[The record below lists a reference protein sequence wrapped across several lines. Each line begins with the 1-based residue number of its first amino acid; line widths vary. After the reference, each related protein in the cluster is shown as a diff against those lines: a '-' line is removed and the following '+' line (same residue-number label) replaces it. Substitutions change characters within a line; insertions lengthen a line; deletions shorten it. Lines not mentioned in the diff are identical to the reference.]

1 MFSNF
6 GQSSNLQQAAKEML
20 NSSEAKLKREVSDL
34 EFKHIIYEKKEGVA
48 WVTLNRPEVLNAL
61 ARLTWHELAQA
72 MDLADKD
79 DEVRVVV
86 IAGAGRA
93 FCAGDDIND
102 LATIKD
108 TFDAKAYFKEITKAA
123 RKVEEFRKPII
134 VAVNGLAYG
143 GGCEITMG
151 CDIVIASEN
160 ARFAQPEGKIGA
172 WPPIAAIRLP
182 SIVGKAKAM
191 EIMLTGEPIDA
202 KEAERIGLVNKV
214 VPLEQLKDA
223 VTEMAKKIMRI
234 APLSAELI
242 KTTVNKKVED
252 IDSIIDATALL
263 FSSEDL
269 REGAIAF
276 LEKRQPVWKG
286 R

>member
-1 MFSNF
+1 
-6 GQSSNLQQAAKEML
+6 
-20 NSSEAKLKREVSDL
+20 L
-34 EFKHIIYEKKEGVA
+34 EFKQILYEKKEGIA

-61 ARLTWHELAQA
+61 NRATWSELAQA
-72 MDLADKD
+72 MDLADEDK
-79 DEVRVVV
+79 EVRVVV
-86 IAGAGRA
+86 ITGAGRA

-108 TFDAKAYFKEITKAA
+108 AFDAKAYFKEISQAI

-134 VAVNGLAYG
+134 AAVNGLAYG
-143 GGCEITMG
+143 GGCEITMV
-151 CDIVIASEN
+151 CDMAIASEN

-172 WPPIAAIRLP
+172 WPPLAAVRLP
-182 SIVGKAKAM
+182 SIIGKQKAL

-202 KEAERIGLVNKV
+202 KEAERVGLINKV
-214 VPLEQLKDA
+214 VPPEQLKDA
-223 VTEMAKKIMRI
+223 VIEMAKKIMRV

-242 KTTVNKKVED
+242 KTTVNRKIED
-252 IDSIIDATALL
+252 MDSIIDATAML

-276 LEKRQPVWKG
+276 LEKKEPVWKG
-286 R
+286 K

>member
-1 MFSNF
+1 M
-6 GQSSNLQQAAKEML
+6 
-20 NSSEAKLKREVSDL
+20 
-34 EFKHIIYEKKEGVA
+34 EFKHIIYEKKEEVA
-48 WVTLNRPEVLNAL
+48 WLTFNRPEVLNAL
-61 ARLTWHELAQA
+61 NRAMWRELAQA

-79 DEVRVVV
+79 DQVRVV
-86 IAGAGRA
+86 IITGTGRA

-108 TFDAKAYFKEITKAA
+108 AFDAKAYFREIAGA
-123 RKVEEFRKPII
+123 IRKVEEFRKPII
-134 VAVNGLAYG
+134 AAVNGLAYG
-143 GGCEITMG
+143 GGCEITMV
-151 CDIVIASEN
+151 CDIAIASEN

-172 WPPIAAIRLP
+172 WPPLAAVRLP

-202 KEAERIGLVNKV
+202 KEAERIALINKV
-214 VPLEQLKDA
+214 VPPERLKDA
-223 VTEMAKKIMRI
+223 AVEMAKKIMRV
-234 APLSAELI
+234 APLSASLI
-242 KTTVNKKVED
+242 KTTVNKKIED
-252 IDSIIDATALL
+252 MESVIDATAML

-286 R
+286 K

>member
-1 MFSNF
+1 
-6 GQSSNLQQAAKEML
+6 
-20 NSSEAKLKREVSDL
+20 L
-34 EFKHIIYEKKEGVA
+34 EFKQILYEKKEGIA

-61 ARLTWHELAQA
+61 NRATWRELAQA
-72 MDLADKD
+72 MDLADEDK
-79 DEVRVVV
+79 EVRVVV
-86 IAGAGRA
+86 ITGAGRA

-108 TFDAKAYFKEITKAA
+108 AFDAKAYFKEISQAI

-134 VAVNGLAYG
+134 AAVNGLAYG
-143 GGCEITMG
+143 GGCEITMV
-151 CDIVIASEN
+151 CDMAIASEN

-172 WPPIAAIRLP
+172 WPPLAAVRLP
-182 SIVGKAKAM
+182 SIIGKQKAL

-214 VPLEQLKDA
+214 VPPEQLKDA
-223 VTEMAKKIMRI
+223 VIEMAKKIMKV

-242 KTTVNKKVED
+242 KTTVNRKIED
-252 IDSIIDATALL
+252 MDSIIDATAML

-276 LEKRQPVWKG
+276 LEKKEPVWKG
-286 R
+286 K

>member
-1 MFSNF
+1 
-6 GQSSNLQQAAKEML
+6 
-20 NSSEAKLKREVSDL
+20 L
-34 EFKHIIYEKKEGVA
+34 EFKHIIYEKKEGIA
-48 WVTLNRPEVLNAL
+48 WLTLNRPEVLNAL
-61 ARLTWHELAQA
+61 NRATWHELSQA

-86 IAGAGRA
+86 ITGAGRA

-108 TFDAKAYFKEITKAA
+108 TFDAKTYFKEIAGA
-123 RKVEEFRKPII
+123 VRKVEEFRKPII
-134 VAVNGLAYG
+134 AAVNGIAYG
-143 GGCEITMG
+143 GGCEMTMV
-151 CDIVIASEN
+151 CDITIASEN

-172 WPPIAAIRLP
+172 WPPLAAVRLP
-182 SIVGKAKAM
+182 SIIGRAKAM

-202 KEAERIGLVNKV
+202 KEAEKIGLINRA
-214 VPLEQLKDA
+214 VPPEKLKDTA
-223 VTEMAKKIMRI
+223 MEMAKKIMRV

-242 KTTVNKKVED
+242 KTTVNKKIED
-252 IDSIIDATALL
+252 MESVIDATAML
-263 FSSEDL
+263 FSAEDL

-276 LEKRQPVWKG
+276 LEKREPVWKG

>member
-1 MFSNF
+1 
-6 GQSSNLQQAAKEML
+6 ML
-20 NSSEAKLKREVSDL
+20 NSRETKLKREVSDL
-34 EFKHIIYEKKEGVA
+34 EFKHIIYEKKDGVA

-61 ARLTWHELAQA
+61 ARLTWQELAQA

-86 IAGAGRA
+86 ITGAGRA

-108 TFDAKAYFKEITKAA
+108 VFDAKAYFKEITRAA
-123 RKVEEFRKPII
+123 SKVEEFRKPII
-134 VAVNGLAYG
+134 AAVNGLAYG
-143 GGCEITMG
+143 GGCEITMS

-202 KEAERIGLVNKV
+202 KEAEQIGLVNKV
-214 VPLEQLKDA
+214 VPPEQLRDA
-223 VTEMAKKIMRI
+223 VIEMAKKIMRI

-242 KTTVNKKVED
+242 KTTVNRKIED
-252 IDSIIDATALL
+252 VDNIIDATALL

-286 R
+286 K

>member
-1 MFSNF
+1 
-6 GQSSNLQQAAKEML
+6 
-20 NSSEAKLKREVSDL
+20 L
-34 EFKHIIYEKKEGVA
+34 EFKQILYEKKEGVA

-61 ARLTWHELAQA
+61 NRATWSELAQA
-72 MDLADKD
+72 MDLADEDK
-79 DEVRVVV
+79 EVRVVV
-86 IAGAGRA
+86 ITGAGRA

-108 TFDAKAYFKEITKAA
+108 AFDAKAYFKEISQAI

-134 VAVNGLAYG
+134 AAVNGLAYG
-143 GGCEITMG
+143 GGCEITMV
-151 CDIVIASEN
+151 CDMAIASEN

-172 WPPIAAIRLP
+172 WPPLAAVRLP
-182 SIVGKAKAM
+182 SIIGKQKAL

-202 KEAERIGLVNKV
+202 KEAERVGLVNKV
-214 VPLEQLKDA
+214 VPPEQLKDA
-223 VTEMAKKIMRI
+223 VIEMAKKIMRV

-242 KTTVNKKVED
+242 KTTVNKKIED
-252 IDSIIDATALL
+252 MDSIIDATAML

-276 LEKRQPVWKG
+276 LEKKEPVWKG

>member
-1 MFSNF
+1 M
-6 GQSSNLQQAAKEML
+6 K
-20 NSSEAKLKREVSDL
+20 L

-61 ARLTWHELAQA
+61 SRATWHELAQA
-72 MDLADKD
+72 MDLAEKD

-86 IAGAGRA
+86 ITGAGRA

-108 TFDAKAYFKEITKAA
+108 AFDAKAYFKEITRAA
-123 RKVEEFRKPII
+123 RKVEEFTKPII
-134 VAVNGLAYG
+134 AAVNGLAYG
-143 GGCEITMG
+143 GGCEITMV
-151 CDIVIASEN
+151 CDIAIASEN
-160 ARFAQPEGKIGA
+160 ARFAQPEARIGA
-172 WPPIAAIRLP
+172 WPPLAAVRLP
-182 SIVGKAKAM
+182 SIIGKQKAL

-202 KEAERIGLVNKV
+202 KEAERIGLINKV
-214 VPLEQLKDA
+214 VPPEQLKDA
-223 VTEMAKKIMRI
+223 VMEMAKKIMRI

-242 KTTVNKKVED
+242 KTTVNKKIED
-252 IDSIIDATALL
+252 VDSIIDATAML

-286 R
+286 K

>member
-1 MFSNF
+1 V
-6 GQSSNLQQAAKEML
+6 GD
-20 NSSEAKLKREVSDL
+20 DL
-34 EFKHIIYEKKEGVA
+34 EFKNILYEKKEGVA

-61 ARLTWHELAQA
+61 NRATWSELAQA
-72 MDLADKD
+72 MDQADEDK
-79 DEVRVVV
+79 EVRVVV
-86 IAGAGRA
+86 ITGAGRA

-108 TFDAKAYFKEITKAA
+108 AFDAKAYFKEISQAI

-134 VAVNGLAYG
+134 AAVNGLAYG
-143 GGCEITMG
+143 GGCEITMV
-151 CDIVIASEN
+151 CDMAIASEN

-172 WPPIAAIRLP
+172 WPPLAAVRLP
-182 SIVGKAKAM
+182 SIIGKQKAL

-202 KEAERIGLVNKV
+202 KEAERVGLVNKV
-214 VPLEQLKDA
+214 VPPEQLKDA
-223 VTEMAKKIMRI
+223 VIEMAKKIMRV

-242 KTTVNKKVED
+242 KTTVNRKIED
-252 IDSIIDATALL
+252 MDSIIDATAML

-276 LEKRQPVWKG
+276 LEKKEPVWKG
-286 R
+286 K

>member
-1 MFSNF
+1 
-6 GQSSNLQQAAKEML
+6 
-20 NSSEAKLKREVSDL
+20 L

-48 WVTLNRPEVLNAL
+48 WVTINRPDVLNAL
-61 ARLTWHELAQA
+61 SRATWRELVEA

-79 DEVRVVV
+79 DEVRVV
-86 IAGAGRA
+86 ILTGAGRA

-108 TFDAKAYFKEITKAA
+108 AFDAKAYFKEIARATK
-123 RKVEEFRKPII
+123 KVEEFRKPII
-134 VAVNGLAYG
+134 AAVNGLAYG
-143 GGCEITMG
+143 GGCEMTMV

-172 WPPIAAIRLP
+172 WPPLAAVRLP
-182 SIVGKAKAM
+182 SILGRQKAM

-202 KEAERIGLVNKV
+202 KEAERIGLINKV
-214 VPLEQLKDA
+214 VPPEQLKNA
-223 VTEMAKKIMRI
+223 AMEMAKKIMRV

-242 KTTVNKKVED
+242 KTTVNKKIED
-252 IDSIIDATALL
+252 IDSIIDATAML

-286 R
+286 K

>member
-1 MFSNF
+1 M
-6 GQSSNLQQAAKEML
+6 
-20 NSSEAKLKREVSDL
+20 
-34 EFKHIIYEKKEGVA
+34 EFKHILYEKKEGVA

-61 ARLTWHELAQA
+61 ARLTYRELIEATELAE
-72 MDLADKD
+72 KD

-86 IAGAGRA
+86 ITGAGRA

-108 TFDAKAYFKEITKAA
+108 AFDAKVYFKEISKAI

-134 VAVNGLAYG
+134 AAVNGHAYG

-191 EIMLTGEPIDA
+191 EIMLTGEAIDA
-202 KEAERIGLVNKV
+202 KEAEKIGLVNKV
-214 VPLEQLKDA
+214 VPPEQLKDA
-223 VTEMAKKIMRI
+223 VAEMAKKIMRI

-242 KTTVNKKVED
+242 KTTVSKKIED
-252 IDSIIDATALL
+252 IDSVIDATAML

-269 REGAIAF
+269 REGSIAF

>member
-1 MFSNF
+1 
-6 GQSSNLQQAAKEML
+6 ML
-20 NSSEAKLKREVSDL
+20 NSSGAKPKREGCDL

-48 WVTLNRPEVLNAL
+48 LVTLNRPEVLNAL
-61 ARLTWHELAQA
+61 SRATWHELAQA

-86 IAGAGRA
+86 ITGAGRA

-108 TFDAKAYFKEITKAA
+108 AFDAKAYFKEITRAA
-123 RKVEEFRKPII
+123 RKVEEFTKPII
-134 VAVNGLAYG
+134 AAVNGLAYG
-143 GGCEITMG
+143 GGCEIAMV
-151 CDIVIASEN
+151 CDIAIASEN

-172 WPPIAAIRLP
+172 WPPLAAVRLP
-182 SIVGKAKAM
+182 SIIGRQKAM

-202 KEAERIGLVNKV
+202 KEAERAGLINKV
-214 VPLEQLKDA
+214 VPPEQLKDA
-223 VTEMAKKIMRI
+223 VMEMAKKIMRI

-242 KTTVNKKVED
+242 KTTVNKKIED
-252 IDSIIDATALL
+252 VDSIIDATAML

-286 R
+286 K

>member
-1 MFSNF
+1 M
-6 GQSSNLQQAAKEML
+6 
-20 NSSEAKLKREVSDL
+20 
-34 EFKHIIYEKKEGVA
+34 EFKHIIYEKKEEVA
-48 WVTLNRPEVLNAL
+48 WLTFNRPEVLNAL
-61 ARLTWHELAQA
+61 NRAMWRELAQA

-79 DEVRVVV
+79 DQVRVV
-86 IAGAGRA
+86 IITGTGRA

-108 TFDAKAYFKEITKAA
+108 AFDAKAYFGEIAGA
-123 RKVEEFRKPII
+123 IRKVEEFSKPII
-134 VAVNGLAYG
+134 AAVNGLAYG
-143 GGCEITMG
+143 GGCEITMV
-151 CDIVIASEN
+151 CDIAIASEN

-172 WPPIAAIRLP
+172 WPPLAAVRLP
-182 SIVGKAKAM
+182 SIIGKAKAM

-202 KEAERIGLVNKV
+202 KEAERIALINKV
-214 VPLEQLKDA
+214 VPPERLKDA
-223 VTEMAKKIMRI
+223 AMKTAKKIMRV

-242 KTTVNKKVED
+242 KTTVNKKTED
-252 IDSIIDATALL
+252 MESVIDATAML

-286 R
+286 K